1 MDLILMKYGL
11 QVITAWSEKGQ
22 DVQDC
27 AQFLLRLTVEADK
40 AGWDGVFLW
49 DHLFFPWVTP
59 VAEPWTVLAA
69 TSSIT
74 ERVRLG
80 TNVTPIPRRMPQN
93 LAKQLSTL
101 DHLSGGRVVLG
112 AGLGGTG
119 EGGDAGPE
127 FSGFGLPSDY
137 VTLGEMTDEALE
149 VITAL
154 WSGEQ
159 VNYSGRHY
167 TVKEVTFQ
175 STPLQRPRIP
185 IWVGGSSPGALRR
198 AARWDGWVP
207 EGPAP
212 SAGFTGLSVDEVEEK
227 LSVIME
233 YRTTGAPF
241 DVCYGLEWP
250 NDRKEL
256 RTLADN
262 VESAGVTWLLDSIFG
277 LKYSGEEALD
287 RVREGPPGL

>member
-1 MDLILMKYGL
+1 MKYGL
-11 QVITAWSEKGQ
+11 QVITAWSEEDKS
-22 DVQDC
+22 VQDC
-27 AQFLLRLTVEADK
+27 ARFLLRLTVEADK

-59 VAEPWTVLAA
+59 VAEPWTVLTAA
-69 TSSIT
+69 SSLT
-74 ERVRLG
+74 ERVKLG
-80 TNVTPIPRRMPQN
+80 SNVTPLPRRMPQN

-101 DHLSGGRVVLG
+101 DHLSDGRVVLG

-119 EGGDAGPE
+119 EGEDAGPE

-137 VTLGEMTDEALE
+137 RTLREMTDEALE

-159 VNYSGRHY
+159 VNYKGKY
-167 TVKEVTFQ
+167 YNVNEVTFQ
-175 STPLQRPRIP
+175 PTPLQRPRIP
-185 IWVGGSSPGALRR
+185 VWVGGSSPGALRR

-207 EGPAP
+207 AGPAP
-212 SAGFTGLSVDEVEEK
+212 SAGFPGLSVDEVEDK

-233 YRTTGAPF
+233 HRTTGAPF

-250 NDRKEL
+250 DDRKML

-262 VESAGVTWLLDSIFG
+262 AESAGVTWLLDSIFG

-287 RVREGPPGL
+287 RVREGPPDL

>member
-1 MDLILMKYGL
+1 MKYGL
-11 QVITAWSEKGQ
+11 QVITAWSEEDKS
-22 DVQDC
+22 VQDC
-27 AQFLLRLTVEADK
+27 ARFLLRLAVEADK

-69 TSSIT
+69 ASSLT
-74 ERVRLG
+74 ERVMLG

-101 DHLSGGRVVLG
+101 DHLSGGRVILG
-112 AGLGGTG
+112 VGLGGAG

-127 FSGFGLPSDY
+127 FSGFALPSDY

-159 VNYSGRHY
+159 VNYKGIYYNVS
-167 TVKEVTFQ
+167 EVTFQ
-175 STPLQRPRIP
+175 PNPLQRPRIP
-185 IWVGGSSPGALRR
+185 VWIGGSSPGALRR

-207 EGPAP
+207 AGPAP
-212 SAGFTGLSVDEVEEK
+212 SAGFPGLSVDEVEDK

-233 YRTTGAPF
+233 HRTTGAPF

-250 NDRKEL
+250 DDSKEL

-262 VESAGVTWLLDSIFG
+262 AESAGVTWLLDSIFG

-287 RVREGPPGL
+287 RVRKGPPNL